1 MAECIGWTVRLSG
14 PTRVE
19 LTAEQAL
26 DLGQPLTAVGHDAA
40 PVLAFVMSRDL
51 AGAHVTATDV
61 LGATSSVAVGIE
73 CIDAVDSGR
82 FVLAAPVPA
91 TGIDLRLIGVVLEH
105 NGDVVAT
112 ASGAAALGHPAA
124 SVAWLVRSLAGT
136 GDGLRAGQLV
146 LSGRLTAGVPIA
158 AGDVVVASIDRIGS
172 VELPVR

>member
-1 MAECIGWTVRLSG
+1 MEERVGWTVRLPG

-26 DLGQPLTAVGHDAA
+26 DVGQPLTAVEHDAA

-51 AGAHVTATDV
+51 AGAHVTTTDV
-61 LGATSSVAVGIE
+61 LAATSSVAVGIE
-73 CIDAVDSGR
+73 CIDPADGGR
-82 FVLAAPVPA
+82 FVSASPVPV

-136 GDGLRAGQLV
+136 GDGLRAGQVV
-146 LSGRLTAGVPIA
+146 LSGRLTPGVPVV

-172 VELPVR
+172 VELPIR